1 MRFKDVLNKYGV
13 TQQDL
18 ADRMGMNRVSVS
30 RLLSEKNDLR
40 ISTIE
45 KIANAIGCPVAEL
58 FGEQNKED
66 AMSDFIALIKQG
78 GELYSSLR
86 LGSCWI
92 SWKVLSNVGRSPSSS
107 IIKSM
112 GL

>member
-58 FGEQNKED
+58 FDKQNNVD

-78 GELYSSLR
+78 GELYFA
-86 LGSCWI
+86 
-92 SWKVLSNVGRSPSSS
+92 SS
-107 IIKSM
+107 IAEARDVLDKLESVK
-112 GL
+112 

>member
-58 FGEQNKED
+58 FDKQNKED
-66 AMSDFIALIKQG
+66 AISDFIALIKQG
-78 GELYSSLR
+78 GELYSA
-86 LGSCWI
+86 
-92 SWKVLSNVGRSPSSS
+92 SS
-107 IIKSM
+107 IAEARVVLDK
-112 GL
+112 LECVN

>member
-58 FGEQNKED
+58 FDKQNNVD

-78 GELYSSLR
+78 GELYSA
-86 LGSCWI
+86 
-92 SWKVLSNVGRSPSSS
+92 SS
-107 IIKSM
+107 IAEARALLDKLEIN
-112 GL
+112 

>member
-58 FGEQNKED
+58 FDKQNKED
-66 AMSDFIALIKQG
+66 AISDFIALIKQG
-78 GELYSSLR
+78 GELYSA
-86 LGSCWI
+86 
-92 SWKVLSNVGRSPSSS
+92 SS
-107 IIKSM
+107 IAEARGVLDKLESVK
-112 GL
+112 

>member
-1 MRFKDVLNKYGV
+1 MRFKDILNKYGI

-18 ADRMGMNRVSVS
+18 AYRMGVNRVSFS

-58 FGEQNKED
+58 FDEPNKVD

-78 GELYSSLR
+78 GELYSA
-86 LGSCWI
+86 
-92 SWKVLSNVGRSPSSS
+92 SS
-107 IIKSM
+107 IDEAM
-112 GL
+112 GILEKLKK

>member
-18 ADRMGMNRVSVS
+18 ADRMDMNRVSVS

-58 FGEQNKED
+58 FDKQNNVD

-78 GELYSSLR
+78 GELYSA
-86 LGSCWI
+86 
-92 SWKVLSNVGRSPSSS
+92 SS
-107 IIKSM
+107 IAEARDVLDKLESVK
-112 GL
+112 

>member
-1 MRFKDVLNKYGV
+1 MRFKDIFIKYGV

-45 KIANAIGCPVAEL
+45 KIANAIGCPMAEL
-58 FGEQNKED
+58 FEIKKKNNTS
-66 AMSDFIALIKQG
+66 AFIALIKQG
-78 GELYSSLR
+78 GELYSA
-86 LGSCWI
+86 
-92 SWKVLSNVGRSPSSS
+92 SS
-107 IIKSM
+107 IEEARRILDKLESVK
-112 GL
+112 

>member
-58 FGEQNKED
+58 FDKQNKED
-66 AMSDFIALIKQG
+66 AISDFIALIKQG
-78 GELYSSLR
+78 GELYSA
-86 LGSCWI
+86 
-92 SWKVLSNVGRSPSSS
+92 SS
-107 IIKSM
+107 IAEARVVLDKLENKKE
-112 GL
+112 GK

>member
-58 FGEQNKED
+58 FDKQNKED
-66 AMSDFIALIKQG
+66 AISDFIALIKQG
-78 GELYSSLR
+78 GELYSA
-86 LGSCWI
+86 
-92 SWKVLSNVGRSPSSS
+92 SS
-107 IIKSM
+107 IAEARGVLDK
-112 GL
+112 LENN